1 MKESKRNSILG
12 FLKVKMGGYWRIDQ
26 SGFRRKSKFIPLLF
40 LIIFTINCSTFETQN
55 NNRNIADLAYS
66 GDIYN
71 ISNELSKGRFIDEKD
86 SFQKKYTALMVASRE
101 GDFRLAEWL
110 IERGAN
116 VNAKTPDGHTALMYA
131 SYNRFPEI
139 VRLLISRGARVNLK
153 SIQGHTALSEVLESD
168 KKVIIEMLQNASSM
182 EDK

>member
-1 MKESKRNSILG
+1 MREIKRNTFLG
-12 FLKVKMGGYWRIDQ
+12 FLKVGIGGYLRFQ
-26 SGFRRKSKFIPLLF
+26 SGYNRKYKFIPLIF
-40 LIIFTINCSTFETQN
+40 LLILAINCSTFETQN
-55 NNRNIADLAYS
+55 TNSNIADLAYR
-66 GDIYN
+66 GDIYS
-71 ISNELSKGRFIDEKD
+71 ISIEVSKGRNIDERD

-139 VRLLISRGARVNLK
+139 VKLLINRGARVNLK
-153 SIQGHTALSEVLESD
+153 TIQGHTAISEVLESD
-168 KKVIIEMLQNASSM
+168 KKVIIEMLQNALAV